1 MKKQIHL
8 VSFLI
13 HSPVNHLNMSWAD
26 AEDRRLEMMGDIH
39 LWQDYARLL
48 ERGLFDGLFFADT
61 PGVLDRYEDTTDH
74 AIRHGVCWPN
84 HDPTVLLSALAAAT
98 RHLGLA
104 VTVSTGPNHPYGL
117 VRQLS
122 TLDYISGGRI
132 GWNIVTG
139 HLRGEH
145 RAYGLPELPHDERYE
160 RAEEY
165 MKVCY
170 ALWDSIGDGAILA
183 DKATGMFADPGKVER
198 IHHAGKYFDC
208 WTVAPAWP
216 SPQRRPVL
224 FQAGSSGRG
233 QRFAAT
239 HADLVFAVQPRL
251 DGMKKFMAEFREV
264 SLAETGR
271 ETPVS
276 FGIQPVVAG
285 TEEEA
290 WRMLRTYKERIPIE
304 VALARLGGTLGIDF
318 SGYDLDAPLKE
329 ASTDASQGLMR
340 AMTSMM
346 DGDGFTLREAAL
358 HYSLAM
364 GMPQL
369 VGTPEQVADQIEHI
383 WRETG
388 CHAFNVTPTINPGSV
403 ETFVDEVVPILQER
417 GIYRTEYDGRT
428 FRDNLGL
435 PAF

>member
-1 MKKQIHL
+1 MTKQIHL

-13 HSPVNHLNMSWAD
+13 HSPVNHLNMSWTD
-26 AEDRRLEMMGDIH
+26 AGDRRLEMMGDVH
-39 LWQDYARLL
+39 LWQDYAKLL
-48 ERGLFDGLFFADT
+48 ERGMFDGLFFADT
-61 PGVLDRYEDTTDH
+61 PGVLDRYRDTTDI
-74 AIRHGVCWPN
+74 AVRHGVCWPN
-84 HDPTVLLSALAAAT
+84 HDPTVLLSALVAAT
-98 RHLGLA
+98 THLGFA
-104 VTVSTGPNHPYGL
+104 ATVSTGPNHPYNL

-122 TLDYISGGRI
+122 TLDYLSGGRI

-145 RAYGLPELPHDERYE
+145 RAYGLPELGHDERYE

-165 MKVCY
+165 MEVCH
-170 ALWDSIGDGAILA
+170 ALWNSIGDGAIVADKQSGILA
-183 DKATGMFADPGKVER
+183 DTAKVSR
-198 IHHAGKYFDC
+198 IKHSGKYFEC
-208 WTVAPAWP
+208 WTVSPAWP

-233 QRFAAT
+233 QRFAAK

-251 DGMKKFMAEFREV
+251 EGMKKFMTEFREV
-264 SLAETGR
+264 SLAETGA

-276 FGIQPVVAG
+276 FGIQPVIAG

-290 WRMLRTYKERIPIE
+290 HAKLRAYKDKIPIE

-318 SGYDLDAPLKE
+318 DGYDLDQPLKE
-329 ASTDASQGLMR
+329 MTTDASQGLMR

-346 DGDGFTLREAAL
+346 EGDGFTLREAAL

-369 VGTPEQVADQIEHI
+369 VGTPEQVADQMEHI
-383 WRETG
+383 WCETG
-388 CHAFNVTPTINPGSV
+388 CLAFNVTPTINPGSV
-403 ETFVDEVVPILQER
+403 EDFVDQVVPILQRR
-417 GIYRTEYDGRT
+417 GVYRTEYTGRT
-428 FRDNLGL
+428 FRENLGL
-435 PAF
+435 D

>member
-1 MKKQIHL
+1 MTRQLHL
-8 VSFLI
+8 ISFVI
-13 HSPVNHLNMSWAD
+13 HSPVNHLNMSWAHED
-26 AEDRRLEMMGDIH
+26 DRRLEMMADIH

-48 ERGLFDGLFFADT
+48 ERGMFDGLFFADT
-61 PGVLDRYEDTTDH
+61 PGVLDRYQGTVDH
-74 AIRHGVCWPN
+74 AVRHGVCWPN
-84 HDPTVLLSALAAAT
+84 HDPTVILSALVAAT

-165 MKVCY
+165 MAVCY
-170 ALWDSIGDGAILA
+170 ALWDSIGDGAIVA
-183 DKATGMFADPGKVER
+183 DKASGTFADPQKVKLVDHRGE
-198 IHHAGKYFDC
+198 YFQC
-208 WTVAPAWP
+208 RTVSPAWP
-216 SPQRRPVL
+216 SAQRRPVL

-233 QRFAAT
+233 QEFAAR
-239 HADLVFAVQPRL
+239 HADVVFAVQPRL
-251 DGMKKFMAEFREV
+251 EGMKKFMAQFSDVARARG
-264 SLAETGR
+264 SRMPA
-271 ETPVS
+271 VS

-285 TEEEA
+285 SEEEA
-290 WRMLRTYKERIPIE
+290 RAQFRDFRDRIPIE

-318 SGYDLDAPLKE
+318 DGAELDQPLKE
-329 ASTDASQGLMR
+329 LRTEASQGLMK

-346 DGDGFTLREAAL
+346 DGDAFTLREAAMQ
-358 HYSLAM
+358 YGVSM
-364 GMPQL
+364 GIPQL
-369 VGTPEQVADQIEHI
+369 FGSPEQVADQMETI

-388 CHAFNVTPTINPGSV
+388 CHAFNITPTINPGSV
-403 ETFVDEVVPILQER
+403 ETFVDEVVPILQRR
-417 GIYRTEYDGRT
+417 GIYRTEYAGKT
-428 FRDNLGL
+428 FKENLDLG
-435 PAF
+435 